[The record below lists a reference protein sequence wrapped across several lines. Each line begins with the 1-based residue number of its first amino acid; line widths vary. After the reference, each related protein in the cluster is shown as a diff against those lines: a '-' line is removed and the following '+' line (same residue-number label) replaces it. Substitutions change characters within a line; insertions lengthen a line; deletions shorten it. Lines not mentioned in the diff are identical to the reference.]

1 MSNDLA
7 IANSATAVAS
17 WAPALGSRD
26 FQQSRRSLY
35 RSLRGPALAGYA
47 ISAIFVFGFGVWAA
61 YAPLSG
67 GATAQGIVSPNGAR
81 RAVQHL
87 EGGIVSEIR
96 VKDGDAVEEGQPLV
110 TLTSAQSTSNHETLS
125 SRRTSLLARQA
136 RLQAERQGADTV
148 TFPHDLYTDN
158 TLEPAAQ
165 SQLEIFEARRAA
177 FATRKDLLVQRIDQ
191 LQHQIEGQKKQIS
204 NLVTQLSFIH
214 EEVQGKETLLGQG
227 LLPKPEALRLRR
239 TETELIGRRVE
250 IDNEIDK
257 ANQQIEETKL
267 QIVSAADARLDE
279 IASESE
285 KTQSELT
292 ETDERL
298 KASNDILSRNTIV
311 APVSGTII
319 NLRVKTVG
327 GVVQAGETV
336 MEIVPRDDVLMIDAH
351 VSPNDVHR
359 VHTGQLVQIHLS
371 AYSTRIMPRL
381 QGVVRSLS
389 ADRVHSESDQQGYFL
404 VRVEVNREQLKERA
418 AKAVIMPG
426 MGADVVFVTEE
437 RTMLEYLTKP
447 FRDALRLGL
456 REQ

>member
-7 IANSATAVAS
+7 ISNGSVAVVS
-17 WAPALGSRD
+17 WAPATASGD
-26 FQQSRRSLY
+26 FQQSRRTLY

-47 ISAIFVFGFGVWAA
+47 ISAIFILGFGVWAA

-67 GATAQGIVSPNGAR
+67 GATALGIVSPNGAR

-87 EGGIVSEIR
+87 EGGIVRDIR
-96 VKDGDAVEEGQPLV
+96 VKDGDVVEEGQPLI
-110 TLTSAQSTSNHETLS
+110 TLTSAQSTSNYETLV
-125 SRRTSLLARQA
+125 SRRVSLLARQV
-136 RLQAERQGADTV
+136 RLQAERQGAETV
-148 TFPHDLYTDN
+148 TFPSELYVDN

-177 FATRKDLLVQRIDQ
+177 FATRKELLVQRIDQ
-191 LQHQIEGQKKQIS
+191 LQHQMEGQRKQID

-250 IDNEIDK
+250 IDTEIDK
-257 ANQQIEETKL
+257 AKQQIEETKL

-279 IASESE
+279 IVSESE
-285 KTQSELT
+285 KAQSELA
-292 ETDERL
+292 ETDEHL
-298 KASNDILSRNTIV
+298 KASKDILSRSTV
-311 APVSGTII
+311 LAPVSGTII

-327 GVVQAGETV
+327 GVVQPGDTI
-336 MEIVPRDDVLMIDAH
+336 MEIVPRDNILMIDAH
-351 VSPNDVHR
+351 VSPNDVQR
-359 VHTGQLVQIHLS
+359 VHIGQLVQIHLS

-381 QGVVRSLS
+381 EGMVRSVS
-389 ADRVHSESDQQGYFL
+389 ADRVHSESDPQGYFL
-404 VRVEVNREQLKERA
+404 VRVEVNQDLLKKRA
-418 AKAVIMPG
+418 ATAVVMPG
-426 MGADVVFVTEE
+426 MGADVVFVAEQ
-437 RTMLEYLTKP
+437 RTMLEYLIKP